1 MTTRTLGSSFWVGP
15 STPRALSGSR
25 LQDSLHSSA
34 YIGYQPPLF
43 SWTGEPSNVPAVDYW
58 FRESERVWDSA
69 YHQLQ
74 QALRRC
80 RMTAYLRRSNTPVF
94 QPGQKVWLSTWD
106 IRLPL
111 PCKKLS
117 PRFIGPFPIVKQINP
132 VTYQLQLL
140 QGYRIHPS
148 FHVSLLKPFHPSVLS
163 TGPDVTPT
171 EPPLPL
177 ILEDG
182 AAYEVHEILDSRCR
196 GGQLEYLV
204 DWEGYGPEERS
215 WVPRND
221 ILDPNLLQTFHDS
234 HPDRPAPQGR
244 GRPPRHRGRGG
255 GGTVTDTSGSNIHP
269 SQCTP
274 FIFVAMSVEK
284 PNFLSQ
290 PEVKNIYLYRNG
302 DPYYE
307 PRRLVINAKR
317 VSTFDTLLR
326 EVTGGVR
333 APFGAVRNI
342 YTPKAGHRIDSL
354 EHLRSGEQYVAA
366 GREKFKK
373 IDYLQIGTRKKRTL
387 QPNGVLKPVP
397 QSRVIVSARFLKP
410 IKEPCAIFVVANG
423 DVLNP
428 AVRLL
433 IPSRVIG
440 QFERI
445 LEMITEKM
453 GLRIVGGVRS
463 LYTFEGTP
471 VMDGKELENGQFYVA
486 VGRDKFKK
494 LPYGDLL
501 FNKPIGIKR
510 MNGSKAA
517 SLPPI
522 YKYRRQ
528 NGDVGNH
535 HLSKSEYGQEKSS
548 PPDQSSKEQLSSMV
562 REISQA
568 RLMSIRKKRSEL
580 TASNEAQDND
590 DGEDVSAEDNKTS
603 QVEQEA
609 AEASQ
614 DIDDSS
620 KTESE
625 PAQNTE
631 ESPCDGEEE
640 EKKQEDEKKEME
652 EEEEKE
658 EDGEIKDEG
667 QTSEQEANETSEEKK
682 DGEADI
688 EDEEDKQVEG
698 AEEENQENTENE
710 GDPEEKTEENPDPSE
725 EGSANT
731 E

>member
-1 MTTRTLGSSFWVGP
+1 
-15 STPRALSGSR
+15 
-25 LQDSLHSSA
+25 
-34 YIGYQPPLF
+34 
-43 SWTGEPSNVPAVDYW
+43 
-58 FRESERVWDSA
+58 
-69 YHQLQ
+69 
-74 QALRRC
+74 
-80 RMTAYLRRSNTPVF
+80 
-94 QPGQKVWLSTWD
+94 
-106 IRLPL
+106 
-111 PCKKLS
+111 
-117 PRFIGPFPIVKQINP
+117 
-132 VTYQLQLL
+132 
-140 QGYRIHPS
+140 
-148 FHVSLLKPFHPSVLS
+148 
-163 TGPDVTPT
+163 
-171 EPPLPL
+171 
-177 ILEDG
+177 
-182 AAYEVHEILDSRCR
+182 
-196 GGQLEYLV
+196 
-204 DWEGYGPEERS
+204 
-215 WVPRND
+215 
-221 ILDPNLLQTFHDS
+221 
-234 HPDRPAPQGR
+234 
-244 GRPPRHRGRGG
+244 
-255 GGTVTDTSGSNIHP
+255 
-269 SQCTP
+269 
-274 FIFVAMSVEK
+274 MSVEK

-463 LYTFEGTP
+463 LYTFEGTL

-494 LPYGDLL
+494 LPYSDLL

-590 DGEDVSAEDNKTS
+590 DGEDRSAEDNKTS
-603 QVEQEA
+603 QVEQA

-658 EDGEIKDEG
+658 EDGEIKDEE

-682 DGEADI
+682 DVEADI

-725 EGSANT
+725 EGSENT